1 MGGGVGEAMLI
12 GAAMGGGSAAMTGGD
27 PLKGALLG
35 AAGGGFGAGIAG
47 AQAGGAA
54 GASGGASGGAAGGA
68 SGAAG
73 CNCVPSAFDKHHTGR
88 SLAHQQSRVHSNRLL
103 IQRLPLEQP
112 RPATP
117 CFPRLLS
124 LQPRIPWPIVLE
136 WVHLEQP

>member
-54 GASGGASGGAAGGA
+54 GASGGASGSAAGGA
-68 SGAAG
+68 IWCSEGA
-73 CNCVPSAFDKHHTGR
+73 T
-88 SLAHQQSRVHSNRLL
+88 
-103 IQRLPLEQP
+103 
-112 RPATP
+112 
-117 CFPRLLS
+117 
-124 LQPRIPWPIVLE
+124 
-136 WVHLEQP
+136 

>member
-54 GASGGASGGAAGGA
+54 GAVPRAFAIWRLVKPDQA

-73 CNCVPSAFDKHHTGR
+73 SATALPSALQHKLPSLGPSMSHIFSRTSNWTSWNTGG
-88 SLAHQQSRVHSNRLL
+88 
-103 IQRLPLEQP
+103 IQPHVP
-112 RPATP
+112 
-117 CFPRLLS
+117 
-124 LQPRIPWPIVLE
+124 
-136 WVHLEQP
+136 